1 MFHLSK
7 NRLLASLR
15 FAVVSS
21 VVTIA
26 LVLPGLS
33 FLGLKVFYT
42 QSLVPALLLVLFYSF
57 TRGLKPV
64 VRLSLRFLAFVS
76 FLFTH
81 GIVQTLPEI
90 FKVVFS
96 GSALQGTVM
105 LFSDILLPFWGVICA
120 ILGLLLTNGE
130 PSFSIAILMTAS
142 MTMYLANPHAQTM
155 DYWPAAL
162 SFPLLL
168 SHANDEQE
176 LPEANQRETENKPW
190 ILLIAFLMTFLAIIF
205 SPSRPV
211 TNPTLKKQ
219 AADIRQWMNDT
230 FFFTDQ
236 REAFSLKTL
245 GWQPMEDGLGGKPKP
260 INVPLL
266 EIKGEGSVYLRGTIK
281 DHYTGRKWY
290 DSISD
295 QRYSYRSL
303 RFSSMRDETF
313 DAAWPV
319 DSLRTQSQSVNVHV
333 LRQGASTLL
342 LPQRVRELTLSERM
356 VPYFNLASELFITRN
371 IEPGDAYTVKYE
383 NYLASSEVLE
393 LAKKTEGTPPLSE
406 DAYLQ
411 LPTHLTGE
419 NIVLDL
425 ANEIVAGTQ
434 TPYEKAAAIQRYLQT
449 HYRFTENVMD
459 APTDTDFVAHFL
471 FETKQGYCTYFASS
485 MTILSRMAGLPARY
499 VEGFHGIMELN
510 QPTVLT
516 GLDAHAW
523 TEVNIPGLGWITF
536 DATAPE
542 EDQGDSPQGSG
553 ENEQDTPSPS
563 PEQSPPP
570 DNQNQPSSSP
580 QTPTPPP
587 NDPIAS
593 PTPPP
598 APKVDSGTE
607 PDSLDSFLW
616 WLWLLLLALILRW
629 LWVSPTV
636 RSLMTRETNAILRLW
651 YTGCLDAIMAAGQK
665 PNPSETMIEFAY
677 RTQSYDSRW
686 LEFSR
691 VVSAMQYGKA
701 QTTYTDIALG
711 RSLYQ
716 GLYRKLSLIRKILL
730 HLKRLFPKRVKGFKS
745 LKNLRKK

>member
-1 MFHLSK
+1 M
-7 NRLLASLR
+7 
-15 FAVVSS
+15 
-21 VVTIA
+21 
-26 LVLPGLS
+26 
-33 FLGLKVFYT
+33 
-42 QSLVPALLLVLFYSF
+42 
-57 TRGLKPV
+57 
-64 VRLSLRFLAFVS
+64 
-76 FLFTH
+76 
-81 GIVQTLPEI
+81 
-90 FKVVFS
+90 
-96 GSALQGTVM
+96 
-105 LFSDILLPFWGVICA
+105 
-120 ILGLLLTNGE
+120 
-130 PSFSIAILMTAS
+130 
-142 MTMYLANPHAQTM
+142 
-155 DYWPAAL
+155 
-162 SFPLLL
+162 
-168 SHANDEQE
+168 
-176 LPEANQRETENKPW
+176 
-190 ILLIAFLMTFLAIIF
+190 
-205 SPSRPV
+205 
-211 TNPTLKKQ
+211 
-219 AADIRQWMNDT
+219 
-230 FFFTDQ
+230 
-236 REAFSLKTL
+236 
-245 GWQPMEDGLGGKPKP
+245 
-260 INVPLL
+260 
-266 EIKGEGSVYLRGTIK
+266 
-281 DHYTGRKWY
+281 
-290 DSISD
+290 
-295 QRYSYRSL
+295 
-303 RFSSMRDETF
+303 
-313 DAAWPV
+313 
-319 DSLRTQSQSVNVHV
+319 
-333 LRQGASTLL
+333 
-342 LPQRVRELTLSERM
+342 
-356 VPYFNLASELFITRN
+356 
-371 IEPGDAYTVKYE
+371 
-383 NYLASSEVLE
+383 
-393 LAKKTEGTPPLSE
+393 
-406 DAYLQ
+406 
-411 LPTHLTGE
+411 GE

-425 ANEIVAGTQ
+425 ANEIVAGAQ
-434 TPYEKAAAIQRYLQT
+434 TPYEKAAAIQRYLQA
-449 HYRFTENVMD
+449 HYRFTENVVD

-499 VEGFHGIMELN
+499 VEGFHGIMELD
-510 QPTVLT
+510 QPTILT

-570 DNQNQPSSSP
+570 DNQNQPSSPP

-607 PDSLDSFLW
+607 PDSLDSSLW
-616 WLWLLLLALILRW
+616 WLRLLLLALILRW

-691 VVSAMQYGKA
+691 VVSAMQYGKT